1 MLVCATSLTPSRVS
15 RTPRPGTGPQD
26 ERMSP
31 GEWGCSRLSGWA
43 QPQWMIYPNKAFG
56 YQLSTIDY

>member
-1 MLVCATSLTPSRVS
+1 
-15 RTPRPGTGPQD
+15 
-26 ERMSP
+26 MSP

-56 YQLSTIDY
+56 VRLSAFGYQLSTIDHRPSTIDY